1 MKALHYSLY
10 SGTLISIS
18 NARRGLSGV
27 ICPSCHNKLRA
38 RVDGDD
44 KRFTHVGAECE
55 YGYDVS
61 VAMLACAVL
70 NEVFRVLIPSAYGEE
85 YKVIRVGFS
94 RTEFT
99 LGNDIPII
107 HTTANEKNLYISIKT
122 EHRLNG
128 RALYIAKSRQLPL
141 LEIDLSSIHDISKD
155 KIKSAILNDTRNKYW
170 VYNRLLNSF
179 STNYVGNFL

>member
-10 SGTLISIS
+10 SGTRISIS

-61 VAMLACAVL
+61 VVMLACTVR
-70 NEVFRVLIPSAYGEE
+70 NEVFRTAS
-85 YKVIRVGFS
+85 
-94 RTEFT
+94 
-99 LGNDIPII
+99 GNP
-107 HTTANEKNLYISIKT
+107 
-122 EHRLNG
+122 R
-128 RALYIAKSRQLPL
+128 
-141 LEIDLSSIHDISKD
+141 
-155 KIKSAILNDTRNKYW
+155 
-170 VYNRLLNSF
+170 
-179 STNYVGNFL
+179 